1 MLGVGEG
8 VGVDV
13 GAVHVPGWGGGAGQ
27 EGVDAGG
34 TDADVEACGWAGGVK
49 GVGVGGV
56 GGGEEVLQPADVVPA
71 DGHWW
76 AETVLGEGEFE
87 VEVSGEEGAC

>member
-1 MLGVGEG
+1 M
-8 VGVDV
+8 
-13 GAVHVPGWGGGAGQ
+13 AGR
-27 EGVDAGG
+27 
-34 TDADVEACGWAGGVK
+34 VK

-56 GGGEEVLQPADVVPA
+56 SGGEEVLEPADVVPA

-87 VEVSGEEGAC
+87 VEVSSEEGAGQLSGRYQLVTLCNQALVRYRGVLDC